1 MCVCL
6 PSVKSWISPLRAFLL
21 PLLVVL
27 GGGTTPQLAIAQS
40 RNFSTYFLD
49 VVPSKFVAAAL
60 AQPYGQAV
68 VMQFAA
74 ALNDSA
80 DPACLRA
87 KSMTT
92 EQLTARARAMLLERG
107 TYMLERLISMT
118 DRAAFKNYLRARIG
132 SEGVTELER
141 LRANPD
147 VRAYRAVDEPA
158 QLAFIAAYIVENID
172 RFMRINRIKLARP
185 ISPMA
190 SDIASIQSADP
201 TDKIDARLKE
211 MVANDKSGA
220 VARYVEIT
228 AFAQKP
234 FADAADMNVAK
245 KFGPGQLMA
254 RPRKGQWDLQDELA
268 KLCVAPPTTRLR

>member
-1 MCVCL
+1 L
-6 PSVKSWISPLRAFLL
+6 PFL
-21 PLLVVL
+21 VL
-27 GGGTTPQLAIAQS
+27 FSSGTTPQLATAQG
-40 RNFSTYFLD
+40 RDFSTYFLD
-49 VVPSKFVAAAL
+49 VAPSKFVTAAL
-60 AQPYGQAV
+60 TQTYGQAV
-68 VMQFAA
+68 VTQFAT

-87 KSMTT
+87 KNMTT
-92 EQLTARARAMLLERG
+92 EQLTERARAMLLERG
-107 TYMLERLISMT
+107 RYMLERLIAMT

-132 SEGVTELER
+132 SEGVAELER
-141 LRANPD
+141 LRINPD

-158 QLAFIAAYIVENID
+158 QLAFIAAYIVDTIN

-201 TDKIDARLKE
+201 TDKIDAQLKE

-220 VARYVEIT
+220 LARYVEIT
-228 AFAQKP
+228 GLAQKP
-234 FADAADMNVAK
+234 FADAADMNLAR

-254 RPRKGQWDLQDELA
+254 RPRKDQWDLQDELA
-268 KLCVAPPTTRLR
+268 KLCVAPAATRLQ